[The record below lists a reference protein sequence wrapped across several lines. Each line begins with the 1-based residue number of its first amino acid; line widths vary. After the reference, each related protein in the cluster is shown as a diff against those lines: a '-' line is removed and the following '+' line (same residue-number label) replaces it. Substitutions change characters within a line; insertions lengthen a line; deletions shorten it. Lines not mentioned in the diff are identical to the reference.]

1 MCSIEN
7 CIDCP
12 SESKLPFNLKKESNF
27 ICDKC
32 NKKLASKQSLKNHSI
47 ICKGVENKLECH
59 FCHQIFKYSSS
70 KSRHI
75 KNCKMKNNENNVA
88 NTNTT
93 IINNPPVN
101 YYHFHFN
108 NFSDEQKKE
117 LKEIIIESLTKEGI
131 ERDKII
137 FEDEKAI
144 TES

>member
-1 MCSIEN
+1 MCSTE
-7 CIDCP
+7 CQK
-12 SESKLPFNLKKESNF
+12 ESKF

-32 NKKLASKQSLKNHSI
+32 NRKLASKQSLKNHQS

-59 FCHQIFKYSSS
+59 FCHQVFKYPSS

-75 KNCKMKNNENNVA
+75 KTCKMKKDENTA
-88 NTNTT
+88 TKTT

-131 ERDKII
+131 ELDKII
-137 FEDEKAI
+137 FEDEKKAI